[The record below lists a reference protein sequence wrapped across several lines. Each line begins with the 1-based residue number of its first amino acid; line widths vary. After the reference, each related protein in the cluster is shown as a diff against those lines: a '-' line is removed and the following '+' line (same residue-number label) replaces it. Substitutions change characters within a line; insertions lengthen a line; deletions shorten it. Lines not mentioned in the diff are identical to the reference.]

1 MINKLKS
8 WATKI
13 LSKEERKESKMLLTH
28 NEEKTAQTIS
38 LDFLKIRT
46 FKIVKSA

>member
-1 MINKLKS
+1 MLNKLKS

-13 LSKEERKESKMLLTH
+13 LSKEERKDTKKLLTH
-28 NEEKTAQTIS
+28 NEEKAAQTIT

-46 FKIVKSA
+46 FKVVKSA